1 MQPIWFQVIV
11 TAVAAVIAIQAW
23 RTSVA
28 AIHSNYRPVL
38 RPVPLKAPALP
49 HADASKL
56 LLKNYGRGPALGVLL
71 FTDEK
76 DAQFMAE
83 LDLVEPLGPRPGGEM
98 TERERV
104 GRRPLRLEPVFKL
117 QPGYTYRLLYQDLG
131 SNWHETLFT
140 ISNDGLRFVVRY
152 LGPRS
157 WRSNRRQLPPEAK
170 TRQHVIKAEEAAA
183 EVIDAARPGQD

>member
-49 HADASKL
+49 IADSSKL

-71 FTDEK
+71 FTGEK

-83 LDLVEPLGPRPGGEM
+83 LVLVEPVSPRSGGEM
-98 TERERV
+98 TERDRV
-104 GRRPLRLEPVFKL
+104 ARRPLRREPVCEL
-117 QPGYTYRLLYQDLG
+117 QP
-131 SNWHETLFT
+131 
-140 ISNDGLRFVVRY
+140 
-152 LGPRS
+152 
-157 WRSNRRQLPPEAK
+157 
-170 TRQHVIKAEEAAA
+170 
-183 EVIDAARPGQD
+183 